1 MTASASPPMAS
12 ETAVSVGPA
21 ARMSRRRVG
30 LVAHTPFWMFD
41 HGKELSQRGW
51 DVKLCTATPA
61 WMIDPRVAREVHVK
75 LGWATWAQ
83 ALRRLG
89 RFGIDLPESW
99 FTWMGRRARSE
110 FVTWAARQLDGVELV
125 DALSSW
131 GLEAGRAVKGRGGR
145 YVCSRGS
152 SHILFQKTILEEE
165 FARWSRGKLN
175 GFSDWIVDRELAEYE
190 MADAI
195 AVPSGFVL
203 RTFLAQG
210 VPPHKLHLCPYG
222 ANLALYSP
230 RPRRDD
236 RFRVLFVG
244 TVSIRKGIGYLLEA
258 VRPLVQRNLAEL
270 WLVGAPS
277 PDARDLLARH
287 ADLFTHKGFVPPT
300 RLADIY
306 SQGSV
311 LVLPSIEEGLG
322 RVQVQGMA
330 CGVPVIATSNTGAE
344 DVLTDGQEGFIV
356 PIRDSRA
363 IRERLEWMIAHP
375 TERQQMG
382 QAAVQRVRSIGG
394 WHAYG
399 IAVEWMYQRLLDP
412 QPLRLQAS

>member
-12 ETAVSVGPA
+12 ETAVPVGPA
-21 ARMSRRRVG
+21 ATPSRRRVG

-51 DVKLCTATPA
+51 DVKLCTATPG

-89 RFGIDLPESW
+89 RLGIDLPESF

-110 FVTWAARQLDGVELV
+110 FVTWAARQMDGVDIV

-131 GLEAGRAVKGRGGR
+131 GLEAGLAVKSRGGR

-165 FARWSRGKLN
+165 FARWSRAKLN
-175 GFSDWIVDRELAEYE
+175 GFPDWIVDRELAEYE
-190 MADAI
+190 AADAI

-244 TVSIRKGIGYLLEA
+244 TVSIRKGIGYLLDA
-258 VRPLVQRNLAEL
+258 VRPLVRRNLAEL

-287 ADLFTHKGFVPPT
+287 ADLFTHKGFVAPT
-300 RLADIY
+300 RLADTY

-412 QPLRLQAS
+412 QLPELRAS

>member
-1 MTASASPPMAS
+1 MMVRSESPPTVLEA
-12 ETAVSVGPA
+12 EVPVG
-21 ARMSRRRVG
+21 ARATPPRRRVG
-30 LVAHTPFWMFD
+30 LVASTPFWMFD
-41 HGKELSQRGW
+41 HGKELTQRGW
-51 DVKLCTATPA
+51 DVALCTATPA
-61 WMIDPRVAREVHVK
+61 WMIDPRVARDVHVK
-75 LGWATWAQ
+75 LGWATLAQ
-83 ALRRLG
+83 VLRRLG
-89 RFGIDLPESW
+89 RLGIDLPESW
-99 FTWMGRRARSE
+99 FMWMGRRARTE
-110 FVTWAARQLDGVELV
+110 FVTWAARQLDGVEIV

-131 GLEAGRAVKGRGGR
+131 GLEAGRAVKRGGGR

-165 FARWSRGKLN
+165 FARWSRVKLS
-175 GFSDWIVDRELAEYE
+175 GFPDWLVDRELAEYE
-190 MADAI
+190 SADAI

-203 RTFLAQG
+203 RTFLAHG
-210 VPPHKLHLCPYG
+210 VPAHKLHLCPYG

-230 RPRRDD
+230 RPRHDD

-258 VRPLVQRNLAEL
+258 MRPLVRRNLAEL

-277 PDARDLLARH
+277 PDARDLLARNG
-287 ADLFTHKGFVPPT
+287 DLFIHKGFVPPP
-300 RLADIY
+300 RLAEIY

-330 CGVPVIATSNTGAE
+330 CGIPVIATSNTGVE

-356 PIRDSRA
+356 PIRDTCA
-363 IRERLEWMIAHP
+363 IRERLEWMIDHP
-375 TERQQMG
+375 VERQRMG
-382 QAAVQRVRSIGG
+382 EAAVQRVTSIGG

-399 IAVEWMYQRLLDP
+399 LAVERMYQRLL
-412 QPLRLQAS
+412 AS